1 MSQLNEQLIKVI
13 EIGIKRCGSAAKL
26 ARATGISNANIS
38 RWVNGVQIP
47 KVSQIEPLLEMLGA
61 SLTIPDEQPLPS
73 KEVHFVSPQILPA
86 GEGMAAPAAE
96 DFLAIPIV
104 PEIMAKKG
112 IVSPIDLQGWFMVP
126 RNTPSIRY
134 KKDLL
139 AVVKDPDVNKQE
151 PFIAGGDIVIVDR
164 DDCEPGQGDF
174 MLVCDPKGRGMI
186 CRVSETRDGDG
197 LTFFSDSKIQAPQVY
212 SIKKDYAGDPRRAI
226 IGRVLFGWCNLQGR

>member
-1 MSQLNEQLIKVI
+1 MANSFSSAVNSIIQL
-13 EIGIKRCGSAAKL
+13 GIKKCGSQSAL
-26 ARATGISNANIS
+26 SRATGISSANIS
-38 RWVNGVQIP
+38 RWLNSERSP
-47 KVSQIEPLLEMLGA
+47 RLAEIEPLFEALNVTLN
-61 SLTIPDEQPLPS
+61 IPEETSFAQN
-73 KEVHFVSPQILPA
+73 VHFVSPQILPA
-86 GEGMAAPAAE
+86 GEGMSAPAAE

-212 SIKKDYAGDPRRAI
+212 SIKKDYGGDPRRAI
-226 IGRVLFGWCNLQGR
+226 IGRVLFGWCNLQDR